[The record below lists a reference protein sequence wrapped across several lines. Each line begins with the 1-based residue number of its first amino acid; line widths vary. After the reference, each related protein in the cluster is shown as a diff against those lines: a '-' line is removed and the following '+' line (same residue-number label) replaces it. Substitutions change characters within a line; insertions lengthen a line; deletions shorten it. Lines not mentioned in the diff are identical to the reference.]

1 MNCSSSEGNPWP
13 KFSGFAYFGLLFPMR
28 GLTGA
33 HRSSFWRY
41 LLLKFRIF
49 SWTLKNFS
57 TFWYQKC
64 YLCVV
69 ECMVCLMRQERLHS
83 IKKYKQNTIIKKV
96 CQCGSVT
103 TTHTHTHSAHIH
115 RLCLFISEM
124 LSMCGMHAVMLNELC
139 HRKEIIIQQHKKTTK
154 R

>member
-1 MNCSSSEGNPWP
+1 MLFCLLT
-13 KFSGFAYFGLLFPMR
+13 KQVVYFLLNSPGYVINLFMR
-28 GLTGA
+28 TL
-33 HRSSFWRY
+33 SLDRY
-41 LLLKFRIF
+41 ADYIPL
-49 SWTLKNFS
+49 
-57 TFWYQKC
+57 
-64 YLCVV
+64 
-69 ECMVCLMRQERLHS
+69 RQERLHS

-139 HRKEIIIQQHKKTTK
+139 HRKEIIIQQHKKQLTDKPKNLCVHAPIHYMHDIHWT
-154 R
+154 